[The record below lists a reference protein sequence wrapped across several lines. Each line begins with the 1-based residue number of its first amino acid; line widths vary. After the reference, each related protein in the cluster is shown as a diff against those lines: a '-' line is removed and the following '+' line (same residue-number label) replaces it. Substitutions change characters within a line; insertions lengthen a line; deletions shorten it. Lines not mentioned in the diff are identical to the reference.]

1 MTVTTDLCSLKV
13 AISQLIPPDVWT
25 IVRFPFD
32 ATGESTDPLNMHSA
46 TRPAPGG
53 PVADWST
60 DDRSGLIWPS
70 RTGWG
75 ELKGIMQWAAAGVQ
89 TAPNDAT
96 EYRDQFV
103 RNPLGYAGAG
113 PAVDTTATDHRPP
126 SPGGQF
132 FTKAWGINVDP
143 AVPLALRVQHN
154 ASAALNLTLAEFKLS
169 ITY

>member
-1 MTVTTDLCSLKV
+1 MPVDVCSLKV
-13 AISQLIPPDVWT
+13 AIPQLIQPDTWT

-53 PVADWST
+53 PVSNWAT

-70 RTGWG
+70 RSGWG
-75 ELKGIMQWAAAGVQ
+75 ELKGIAQWAAAGAQ
-89 TAPNDAT
+89 LNPMDAT

-103 RNPLGYAGAG
+103 RNPLGYAGGGTTA
-113 PAVDTTATDHRPP
+113 DTTATDHRPP
-126 SPGGQF
+126 TPGGQF
-132 FTKAWGINVDP
+132 FTKSWGIFVDP
-143 AVPLALRVQHN
+143 AVPLALRVYHN
-154 ASAALNLTLAEFKLS
+154 ASEALNLTLAEFKLS

>member
-1 MTVTTDLCSLKV
+1 MPTDLCSLKV
-13 AISQLIPPDVWT
+13 AIPQLIPPNVWT

-32 ATGESTDPLNMHSA
+32 ATGESTDTLNMHSA

-70 RTGWG
+70 RSGWG
-75 ELKGIMQWAAAGVQ
+75 VLLGIAQWAAAGVQ
-89 TAPNDAT
+89 ADPSDGT

-103 RNPLGYAGAG
+103 RNPLSFPGAG
-113 PAVDTTATDHRPP
+113 TAVDTTATDHRAPT
-126 SPGGQF
+126 PGGQF
-132 FTKAWGINVDP
+132 FTKQWGINVDP
-143 AVPLALRVQHN
+143 TVPLALRVQHN

>member
-1 MTVTTDLCSLKV
+1 MPVDVCSLKV
-13 AISQLIPPDVWT
+13 AIPQLIQPDTWT

-32 ATGESTDPLNMHSA
+32 ATGESTDTLNMHSA

-70 RTGWG
+70 RAGWG
-75 ELKGIMQWAAAGVQ
+75 ELKGIAQWAAAGAQ
-89 TAPNDAT
+89 LNPMDAT

-103 RNPLGYAGAG
+103 RNPLSYAGAG

-126 SPGGQF
+126 TPGGQF
-132 FTKAWGINVDP
+132 FTKSWGIFVDP
-143 AVPLALRVQHN
+143 TVPLAMRVYHN
-154 ASAALNLTLAEFKLS
+154 ASEALNLTLAEFKLS

>member
-1 MTVTTDLCSLKV
+1 MPVDVCSLKV
-13 AISQLIPPDVWT
+13 AISQLVQPDTWT

-32 ATGESTDPLNMHSA
+32 ATGESTDTLNMHSA

-53 PVADWST
+53 PVSNWAT

-70 RTGWG
+70 RVGWG
-75 ELKGIMQWAAAGVQ
+75 ELKGIAQWAAAGAQ
-89 TAPNDAT
+89 LNPMDAT

-103 RNPLGYAGAG
+103 RNPLSYVGAG

-126 SPGGQF
+126 TPGGQF
-132 FTKAWGINVDP
+132 FTKSWGIFVDP
-143 AVPLALRVQHN
+143 TVPLAMRVYHN
-154 ASAALNLTLAEFKLS
+154 ASSALNLTLAEFKLS